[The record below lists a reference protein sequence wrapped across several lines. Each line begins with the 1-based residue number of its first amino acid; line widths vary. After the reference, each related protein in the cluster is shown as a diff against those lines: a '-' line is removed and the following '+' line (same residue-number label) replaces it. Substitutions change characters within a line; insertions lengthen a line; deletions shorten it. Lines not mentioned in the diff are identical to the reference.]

1 MIVEMLFV
9 DVIGVIV
16 GIFKV
21 VFYSGD
27 VFVWCDVVGLW
38 VGLVSVDIGK

>member
-21 VFYSGD
+21 AFYSGD